1 MSGPMATKRSSVP
14 FALGLVAI
22 LAIIPLA
29 WWLFLREPPPP
40 PLPPKPP
47 PVAKVDAGPQQRELK
62 LTEVN
67 GTVEVRRGLDGGWEP
82 AAEGTKL
89 SPSDGVRTTN
99 GSYAVLVGDEYWE
112 VRMESGTEVGI
123 GELSESI
130 SRLLLERGMARAQ
143 VKGNGRHTFEV
154 RAAASDAVA
163 STDAGVFTM
172 ATNGLGTVAV
182 GAESGEVVFAGGGRV
197 VIVKAGQQS
206 LMKPGQA
213 PSEPEPI
220 PSSLLL
226 KVALPMRATLNT
238 PKVVVKG
245 SAQPGAMVEVQ
256 GAVVQVDAEGR
267 FESTVTLK
275 EGLNKVEVRAKGVG
289 NTSAGSKHGLEL
301 DTTVKAPVIDK
312 NLWK

>member
-1 MSGPMATKRSSVP
+1 MPTKRSSLP

-22 LAIIPLA
+22 LAILPLA
-29 WWLFLREPPPP
+29 WWLFLREPPPA
-40 PLPPKPP
+40 PLPP
-47 PVAKVDAGPQQRELK
+47 PVPVQAARDAGPAARELK
-62 LTEVN
+62 LAEVS

-82 AAEGTKL
+82 AAPGTRL
-89 SPSDGVRTTN
+89 APSDGVRTTN

-112 VRMESGTEVGI
+112 VKIEPGTEVGI

-130 SRLLLERGMARAQ
+130 SRLLLERGMARAK
-143 VKGNGRHTFEV
+143 VKGGGRHSFEV

-163 STDAGVFTM
+163 TTDGGVFTM
-172 ATNGLGTVAV
+172 ATNGQGTVAV
-182 GAESGEVVFAGGGRV
+182 GAESGEVVFAGAGRV

-206 LMKPGQA
+206 IVKPGEG
-213 PSEPEPI
+213 PSEPAPV

-226 KVALPMRATLNT
+226 KVALPGRSTLNT

-245 SAQPGAMVEVQ
+245 AAEPGALVEVQ
-256 GAVVQVDAEGR
+256 GAVVRVDDQGR
-267 FESTVTLK
+267 FEAPVTLK
-275 EGLNKVEVRAKGVG
+275 EGQNRVEVRAKTVG
-289 NTSAGSKHGLEL
+289 GNAAASTHELEL

>member
-1 MSGPMATKRSSVP
+1 MSTKRSSLP
-14 FALGLVAI
+14 FVLGLVAI

-29 WWLFLREPPPP
+29 WWLFLREPPPA
-40 PLPPKPP
+40 PLTPKPS
-47 PVAKVDAGPQQRELK
+47 PVVVADAGPQARELK
-62 LTEVN
+62 LAEVS
-67 GTVEVRRGLDGGWEP
+67 GSVEIRRGLDGGWEP
-82 AAEGTKL
+82 AAPGTKL
-89 SPSDGVRTTN
+89 SPSDGVRTAN

-112 VRMESGTEVGI
+112 VKMEPGTEVGI

-143 VKGNGRHTFEV
+143 VKAGGRHTFEV

-163 STDAGVFTM
+163 STDGGVFTM
-172 ATNGLGTVAV
+172 ATNGQGTVAV

-197 VIVKAGQQS
+197 VIVRGGQQS

-213 PSEPEPI
+213 PSEPEAI

-226 KVALPMRATLNT
+226 KVALPTKQTLNT
-238 PKVVVKG
+238 PKIVVKG
-245 SAQPGAMVEVQ
+245 TAQPGALVEVQ
-256 GAVVQVDAEGR
+256 GAVVQADEKGQ
-267 FESTVTLK
+267 FQTTVTLK
-275 EGLNKVEVRAKGVG
+275 EGKNRVDVRAKGVG
-289 NTSAGSKHGLEL
+289 GNSSSSTHDVEL